1 METVYAKLPKKPRLR
16 PNRIERLSLKRIS
29 KLIHPTACSVLLAA
43 GTCPAGAA
51 WEATADVSV
60 AETYTDNRCLSES
73 DEKGEWITSLTPQA
87 ALQGES
93 ARASLSLQASVEM
106 NSQNNKRGECS
117 SSRFGDDGNN
127 DRVNPRLSAN
137 GSLEVIRQMF
147 FIDASAS
154 ARQNAID
161 SFSSFSDSN
170 LSARGNR
177 NTTYSYSVS
186 PYFVSRIKDIASVNL
201 RTSYS
206 VQSNSARE
214 VDDSIRESANLSI
227 QGISD
232 SRLSW
237 GLNGNY
243 SREDYDESRL
253 QPGEESELASAS
265 ATLGYQI
272 SRKWQLNMTA
282 GEDFNDFS
290 TISNDIEGGYWDVGI
305 NWTPSP
311 RTSVKMG
318 YGDRFFGD
326 SHRLSIEHSHRR
338 SQFNLSYNKSVTS
351 SRELREQD
359 VFIPLVDADGNQLS
373 VDGLPVFLASTET
386 TLTRSPILEERFQA
400 SYRLAGRRTTV
411 GFNVSVSDQSRLED
425 ELNSRFITYDINA
438 GRNLAR
444 NVNLNGRI
452 SFEEQQADKASIL
465 GNNSDTWRYNLGLS
479 KGLGVNT
486 NLAVNFTHTNRESE
500 DGGEVY
506 KENRIVVSLTMN
518 LK

>member
-1 METVYAKLPKKPRLR
+1 M
-16 PNRIERLSLKRIS
+16 SLKRIS

-117 SSRFGDDGNN
+117 SSRFGDDGDN

-186 PYFVSRIKDIASVNL
+186 PYFVSRIKDFADVTL
-201 RTSYS
+201 RASYS
-206 VQSNSARE
+206 DQSNTARA
-214 VDDSIRESANLSI
+214 VDDSARESANLSI
-227 QGISD
+227 QGVSG

-243 SREDYDESRL
+243 SREDYNESQL
-253 QPGEESELASAS
+253 LPGEENELASAS

-272 SRKWQLNMTA
+272 SRKWQVNATA
-282 GEDFNDFS
+282 GEDFNEFS
-290 TISNDIEGGYWDVGI
+290 TISNDIEGGFWDVGV
-305 NWTPSP
+305 NWTPSA
-311 RTSVKMG
+311 RTSVNLG

-326 SHRLSIEHSHRR
+326 TQRLSIEHRHRR
-338 SQFNLSYNKSVTS
+338 SQFSLSYNKSLTT

-359 VFIPLVDADGNQLS
+359 VFIPLLDDAGNQQVLG
-373 VDGLPVFLASTET
+373 GLPVFLSSTAT
-386 TLTRSPILEERFQA
+386 TLTRSPILEERLQA
-400 SYRLAGRRTTV
+400 SYSIKGRRTTV

-425 ELNSRFITYDINA
+425 LLDSRFINYRINA
-438 GRNLAR
+438 DRSLASNL
-444 NVNLNGRI
+444 NLNGLI
-452 SFEEQQADKASIL
+452 NFEEQRADSGSSL
-465 GNNSDTWRYNLGLS
+465 GENSDTWRYSLGVT

-486 NLAVNFTHTNRESE
+486 NLALNLTHTNRNSE
-500 DGGEVY
+500 DDGETY
-506 KENRIVVSLTMN
+506 KENRVTVSLTMN